1 MNYIPKMNRRSF
13 VVGAAAAGGGL
24 ALGLELPFGGPQP
37 ILRAGRL
44 ARSST
49 PGS

>member
-13 VVGAAAAGGGL
+13 IVSAAAAGGGL

-37 ILRAGRL
+37 SWRRT
-44 ARSST
+44 ARRRST